1 MTGDAC
7 PHPELWI
14 MTVLMSSYRLRA
26 KYWKMHESGKENWQR
41 KYFCGVKCH
50 LTLQVDAHRAWKA
63 KLWQVSVTLH
73 DSQILEVQGVPL
85 VRRDV
90 NEYAQT
96 GVLLMIT
103 TWWHCQ
109 EDGWGWW
116 WWQVDAGMDGELKKS
131 SQFGFRDRHQLS
143 FVIKCIIVR
152 AGSGPQLR
160 CSSLRLHGGLPWS
173 IESFFFCSLC
183 FVLDLLCFSFL
194 FLFPSPS
201 CPVLYLIL

>member
-14 MTVLMSSYRLRA
+14 LTVLMSSYCLSA
-26 KYWKMHESGKENWQR
+26 KCWKMHESGKENWQR

-50 LTLQVDAHRAWKA
+50 LILQHRMKSKAVPSVGHAAWFTNSRSVRCPVGATRRKRIRSDRRAADDKNLMTLPGGRMRMIAGGCWNGWRVKE
-63 KLWQVSVTLH
+63 KLPVWIQ
-73 DSQILEVQGVPL
+73 
-85 VRRDV
+85 R
-90 NEYAQT
+90 QT
-96 GVLLMIT
+96 PSL
-103 TWWHCQ
+103 
-109 EDGWGWW
+109 
-116 WWQVDAGMDGELKKS
+116 
-131 SQFGFRDRHQLS
+131 LS
-143 FVIKCIIVR
+143 FFIKRILVR

-160 CSSLRLHGGLPWS
+160 CSSLRLHGGLPWC